1 MGSWQDEVR
10 GALDGLAYGARSAL
24 SPAVLHGAAVEL
36 GWLTTHLA
44 MYPLGLV
51 GNSPALPARLNLTG
65 LGPAQR
71 SLLVSDIRAAGTP
84 ILLAHGIID
93 NHTVFAMMRRHL
105 LRRGFTQHPHLLV
118 LTADAGRTQYRRAD
132 GPPRSKRSA
141 RRPDPTR
148 ST

>member
-1 MGSWQDEVR
+1 MSSWHDDVR

-24 SPAVLHGAAVEL
+24 DGLAYGARSALSPSVLQGAAVEL

-51 GNSPALPARLNLTG
+51 GRAPALPARLNLAG

-71 SLLVSDIRAAGTP
+71 GLLVNDVRAAGTP

-93 NHTVFAMMRRHL
+93 N
-105 LRRGFTQHPHLLV
+105 
-118 LTADAGRTQYRRAD
+118 
-132 GPPRSKRSA
+132 
-141 RRPDPTR
+141 
-148 ST
+148 